1 MASTLHE
8 KIKKLG
14 RARQEKIQAR
24 ADQLIAEERS
34 LRELRE
40 AHRLTQQEIGEILG
54 IGQHG
59 VSRLEKRTDLLLST
73 LREYIEGMGGRLSL
87 IAEFPNQQPVIV
99 SGFTDLDGSRSSH
112 KDKKAVHS

>member
-14 RARQEKIQAR
+14 RTRQEKIQAR

-73 LREYIEGMGGRLSL
+73 LRDYIEGMGGRLSL
-87 IAEFPNQQPVIV
+87 IAEFPNHQPVIV
-99 SGFTDLDGSRSSH
+99 SGFTELDSSRPSH
-112 KDKKAVHS
+112 KDKKAVYG

>member
-40 AHRLTQQEIGEILG
+40 AHRLTQQEIGGVLG

-59 VSRLEKRTDLLLST
+59 VSRLEKRTDLPSMF
-73 LREYIEGMGGRLSL
+73 R
-87 IAEFPNQQPVIV
+87 
-99 SGFTDLDGSRSSH
+99 
-112 KDKKAVHS
+112 VH